1 MIAAANV
8 NDHLL
13 LAATLD
19 AIVVERPRPTQ
30 QRPPHLSLDK
40 GYDNAPTREVVAE
53 RGYVYHIRAIRQDEK
68 AAPLGGGA
76 DL

>member
-1 MIAAANV
+1 VIAAAHV

-30 QRPPHLSLDK
+30 QRPQHLSLDK
-40 GYDNAPTREVVAE
+40 GYDNAPTREVMAE
-53 RGYVYHIRAIRQDEK
+53 RG
-68 AAPLGGGA
+68 
-76 DL
+76 